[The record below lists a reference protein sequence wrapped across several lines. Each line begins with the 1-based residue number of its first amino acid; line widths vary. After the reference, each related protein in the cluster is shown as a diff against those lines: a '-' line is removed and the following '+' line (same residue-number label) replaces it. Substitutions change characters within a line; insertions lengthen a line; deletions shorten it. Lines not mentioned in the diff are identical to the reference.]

1 MRKKTQIALFIL
13 LAVLVLAS
21 LGCIRE
27 TVTDV
32 PAPEVSGEPSPQM
45 TSVTD
50 EDIDALRTEIGE
62 LKEVVELQ
70 GTRITEL
77 EEKEIKS
84 PQEQSVPQGESDPM
98 MLSLAIS
105 DIVQRVQPAV
115 VFISAEVETQ
125 DFYGRRTTQFAS
137 GSGAIIAKDGY
148 ILTNN
153 HVVEGATKLEVTLPD
168 VPSPFDARIIG
179 TDPMTDLAVIKI
191 EGDFSTAE
199 FGDASQLSPGNLVI
213 AIGNPLGLEGG
224 PTTTL
229 GVVSNTERSTVVDG
243 TTYYDLIQTDAAINP
258 GNSGGP
264 LLSLDGKVI
273 GINTLSGGAEN
284 IGFAISVN
292 TAQPVYD
299 ALIVPPHKVI
309 RPWLGVGF
317 RTVTPDFAAQ
327 AGYQRNTG
335 VAILSVQEGSPADQA
350 GLMVDDIII
359 SFQGEEVIVDT
370 KLIKMLWSHKVGEEI
385 ELKLLRGDEE
395 KTVIVRLGER
405 PEGL

>member
-1 MRKKTQIALFIL
+1 MGKKIQVAVLIIL
-13 LAVLVLAS
+13 ILVLA
-21 LGCIRE
+21 GCIQE

-32 PAPEVSGEPSPQM
+32 PTPKVSVEPSPP
-45 TSVTD
+45 SVTE
-50 EDIDALRTEIGE
+50 EDIEELRTEIAE
-62 LKEVVELQ
+62 LKAVVESQ
-70 GTRITEL
+70 GKRITEL
-77 EEKEIKS
+77 EEKELQKDL
-84 PQEQSVPQGESDPM
+84 PALQVKSDPM

-115 VFISAEVETQ
+115 VFISVEIETQ
-125 DFYGRRTTQFAS
+125 DFYGRRTTQYGS
-137 GSGAIIAKDGY
+137 GSGVIITKDGY

-153 HVVEGATKLEVTLPD
+153 HVVEDATKIEVTLPD
-168 VPSPFDARIIG
+168 FSSPFAARLIG
-179 TDPMTDLAVIKI
+179 TDPTTDLAVIKI
-191 EGDFSTAE
+191 EGDFPTAE
-199 FGDASQLSPGNLVI
+199 FGDASQLRPGNLVI

-284 IGFAISVN
+284 IGFAISAN
-292 TAQPVYD
+292 TAKPVYD
-299 ALIVPPHKVI
+299 ALITPPHKVI

-317 RTVTPDFAAQ
+317 RTVTPDLAAQ
-327 AGYQRNTG
+327 EGYQRTTG
-335 VAILSVQEGSPADQA
+335 VVILSVQKGSPADQA
-350 GLMVDDIII
+350 GLMVDDIIL
-359 SFQGEEVIVDT
+359 SFDGEEVTVDT
-370 KLIKMLWSHKVGEEI
+370 RLIKMLWSHKVGEEI
-385 ELKLLRGDEE
+385 KLTLLRGGEE

>member
-1 MRKKTQIALFIL
+1 MRKKTQFATFIL

-21 LGCIRE
+21 LGCIQK

-32 PAPEVSGEPSPQM
+32 PVSTPEVSGGPSPQI
-45 TSVTD
+45 TSVTE
-50 EDIDALRTEIGE
+50 EDIAALLTEIDE
-62 LKEVVELQ
+62 LKAVVELQ

-77 EEKEIKS
+77 EGKEIS
-84 PQEQSVPQGESDPM
+84 GPIGAESDPM
-98 MLSLAIS
+98 TLSLAIS
-105 DIVQRVQPAV
+105 DVVQSVQPAV
-115 VFISAEVETQ
+115 VFISAET
-125 DFYGRRTTQFAS
+125 GTRRLGS
-137 GSGAIIAKDGY
+137 GSGVIITKDGY
-148 ILTNN
+148 VLTNN
-153 HVVEGATKLEVTLPD
+153 HVVEDATKLEVTLPD
-168 VPSPFDARIIG
+168 IPTPLDARLIG

-191 EGDFSTAE
+191 EGRDFPTAD

-292 TAQPVYD
+292 TAKPVYD
-299 ALIVPPHKVI
+299 ALITPPHKVI

-327 AGYQRNTG
+327 AGYQRTTG

-370 KLIKMLWSHKVGEEI
+370 KLIKMLWSHKVGEGI
-385 ELKLLRGDEE
+385 ELKLLRGGEE
-395 KTVIVRLGER
+395 KTAIVRLGER

>member
-1 MRKKTQIALFIL
+1 MREKTQVAMFIL

-21 LGCIRE
+21 LSCIQE

-32 PAPEVSGEPSPQM
+32 PVYTPEVSGEASPQI
-45 TSVTD
+45 TSVTE
-50 EDIDALRTEIGE
+50 EDIDELRTEIAE
-62 LKEVVELQ
+62 LKAVVELQ

-77 EEKEIKS
+77 EGKEIS
-84 PQEQSVPQGESDPM
+84 GPIGAESDPM
-98 MLSLAIS
+98 ILSLAIS
-105 DIVQRVQPAV
+105 DVVQSVQPAV

-125 DFYGRRTTQFAS
+125 DFYGRRTIQLGA
-137 GSGAIIAKDGY
+137 GSGVIITKDGY

-168 VPSPFDARIIG
+168 VPSPLEARLIG

-191 EGDFSTAE
+191 EGGDFPTAE
-199 FGDASQLSPGNLVI
+199 FGDASQLRPGNLVI

-229 GVVSNTERSTVVDG
+229 GVVSNTERSMVVDDI
-243 TTYYDLIQTDAAINP
+243 TYYDLIQTDAAINP

-264 LLSLDGKVI
+264 LLNMAGKVI
-273 GINTLSGGAEN
+273 GINTLAGGAEN

-292 TAQPVYD
+292 TAKPVYD
-299 ALIVPPHKVI
+299 ALIAPLHKVI

-327 AGYQRNTG
+327 AGYQRTTG

-370 KLIKMLWSHKVGEEI
+370 KLVKMLWSHKVGEEV
-385 ELKLLRGDEE
+385 ELKLLRGGEE
-395 KTVIVRLGER
+395 KTVIIRLGER

>member
-1 MRKKTQIALFIL
+1 MRKKTQVAVLIIL
-13 LAVLVLAS
+13 LVVLAS

-32 PAPEVSGEPSPQM
+32 PEPNVSEELSTPIA
-45 TSVTD
+45 SVTE
-50 EDIDALRTEIGE
+50 EDIDELRTEIAE
-62 LKEVVELQ
+62 LKEVIESQ

-77 EEKEIKS
+77 EEKELQK
-84 PQEQSVPQGESDPM
+84 EQPAPPDPM

-125 DFYGRRTTQFAS
+125 DFYGRRTTQHAS
-137 GSGAIIAKDGY
+137 GSGVIITKDGY
-148 ILTNN
+148 VLTNN
-153 HVVEGATKLEVTLPD
+153 HVVEDATNLEVTLPD
-168 VPSPFDARIIG
+168 FSRTFDARLIG

-191 EGDFSTAE
+191 EGDFPTAE
-199 FGDASQLSPGNLVI
+199 FGDASQLRPGDLVI

-243 TTYYDLIQTDAAINP
+243 APYYDLIQTDAAINP

-273 GINTLSGGAEN
+273 GINTLSGGAQN
-284 IGFAISVN
+284 IGFAISAN
-292 TAQPVYD
+292 TAKPVSD
-299 ALIVPPHKVI
+299 ALITPPHKVI

-317 RTVTPDFAAQ
+317 RTVTPDLAAQ
-327 AGYQRNTG
+327 EGYQRTTG
-335 VAILSVQEGSPADQA
+335 VVILSVQEGSPADQA

-359 SFQGEEVIVDT
+359 SFQGEEVTVDT
-370 KLIKMLWSHKVGEEI
+370 RLIKMLWSHKVGEEI
-385 ELKLLRGDEE
+385 KLTLLRGEEE

>member
-1 MRKKTQIALFIL
+1 MGKKTQVAMFIL
-13 LAVLVLAS
+13 LAVLILAS
-21 LGCIRE
+21 LGCIQE

-32 PAPEVSGEPSPQM
+32 PVSTPEVSVEPSPQIV
-45 TSVTD
+45 SVTE
-50 EDIDALRTEIGE
+50 EDIAAIHTEIAE

-77 EEKEIKS
+77 EEELAV
-84 PQEQSVPQGESDPM
+84 PQEESDPM
-98 MLSLAIS
+98 TLSLAIS

-115 VFISAEVETQ
+115 VFISAEVEIQ

-137 GSGAIIAKDGY
+137 GSGVIIAKDGY

-168 VPSPFDARIIG
+168 FPRPFDARLIG

-199 FGDASQLSPGNLVI
+199 FGDASQLRPGDLVI

-229 GVVSNTERSTVVDG
+229 GVVSNTERSTVVEG
-243 TTYYDLIQTDAAINP
+243 TRYYDLIQTDAAINP

-292 TAQPVYD
+292 TARPVYD

-327 AGYQRNTG
+327 AGYQRTNC
-335 VAILSVQEGSPADQA
+335 
-350 GLMVDDIII
+350 
-359 SFQGEEVIVDT
+359 
-370 KLIKMLWSHKVGEEI
+370 
-385 ELKLLRGDEE
+385 
-395 KTVIVRLGER
+395 RL
-405 PEGL
+405 